1 MYRHFETAR
10 LNIRPLHLDDKNFIL
25 ELVNTK
31 AWLQFIG
38 NRKIN
43 TLKTAEEYIQKII
56 DNKNFFYSVFELK
69 NTNLPIGIITFLYR
83 DNHQHPDIGFAILP
97 KFEKKGYA
105 FEASNAYLD
114 LVKKEIIEDKII
126 AITVPEKT
134 ASIKLIE
141 KLGLIYEADFL
152 DNDETLQLYS
162 MKIK

>member
-69 NTNLPIGIITFLYR
+69 NTNLPIGIITFFVYIPLYVYKHIK
-83 DNHQHPDIGFAILP
+83 DSF
-97 KFEKKGYA
+97 
-105 FEASNAYLD
+105 
-114 LVKKEIIEDKII
+114 
-126 AITVPEKT
+126 
-134 ASIKLIE
+134 SIFSL
-141 KLGLIYEADFL
+141 LHF
-152 DNDETLQLYS
+152 
-162 MKIK
+162 

>member
-1 MYRHFETAR
+1 M
-10 LNIRPLHLDDKNFIL
+10 
-25 ELVNTK
+25 
-31 AWLQFIG
+31 
-38 NRKIN
+38 
-43 TLKTAEEYIQKII
+43 
-56 DNKNFFYSVFELK
+56 
-69 NTNLPIGIITFLYR
+69 YR

-126 AITVPEKT
+126 AITLPENT